1 VLVGDYKGRRDEVQ
15 ERLTGRSEDFRLI
28 HFDNKF
34 VARPGDEVQ
43 VKISEASAHYLI
55 GEPLAVRQTRGA
67 QAHQSRSENPGPA
80 STMLGI
86 PTVKR

>member
-1 VLVGDYKGRRDEVQ
+1 MGDYEGRRDEAQ
-15 ERLTGRSEDFRLI
+15 ERLTGRSEDFRLV

-34 VARPGDEVQ
+34 VARPGDEVT
-43 VKISEASAHYLI
+43 VKITQASAHYLI
-55 GEPLAVRQTRGA
+55 GDPLSVRQTRGA
-67 QAHQSRSENPGPA
+67 QAHQTRTAESGPA